1 MNFYKDKII
10 FTGATGKFGKI
21 FKDQY
26 PNKNILYP
34 SKKVFNIKNYNSVF
48 NFLKKKKIKLI
59 IHSAAL
65 SRPMDIH
72 QKNPD
77 QSIKTNIIGTANIVI
92 ACMQLNIK
100 IIYFSTNYV
109 YPSNK
114 KNSKECD
121 PILPINKYA
130 VSKLGGEC
138 AVQMYNNSL
147 ILRIAMTEKPF
158 LHEKAFSDVFANYL
172 YHDEVALLIPK
183 IINYKGI
190 LNIGGKVRNLYNFAK
205 LSNPKVKK
213 IKAKNLLKKNYYMY
227 QTINTKKLNK
237 LLNKKY

>member
-10 FTGATGKFGKI
+10 FTGATGRFGRI
-21 FKDQY
+21 FKDKY

-34 SKKVFNIKNYNSVF
+34 SKKVFNIENYNSVF

-72 QKNPD
+72 QINPD

-109 YPSNK
+109 YPANK
-114 KNSKECD
+114 KSSKECD
-121 PILPINKYA
+121 PILPVNKYA
-130 VSKLGGEC
+130 ISKLGGES

-158 LHEKAFSDVFANYL
+158 LYEKAFSDVFANYL